1 MGLQGRSGAVAG
13 EAGSVAGGR
22 PSAGGG
28 LGRSTRRRTLACV
41 GTGTG
46 RRSWLRWRMMTR
58 ARRVGLRAF
67 VAGKGQGRRPLGH
80 DLCALAHVPR
90 LLYPGAS
97 RPERAASWEERSR
110 ELAWGGGRVQ
120 SPSGQMRRRPRGT
133 GVAQAR
139 QNSVQ
144 KVRHSQTLL
153 SGPLAGLA
161 SGFSSAL
168 AEGPNRPVWRKQRA
182 EGTLVRA

>member
-1 MGLQGRSGAVAG
+1 MTCALSPTSPDFFTQELPAQSELHLGRN
-13 EAGSVAGGR
+13 EAGS
-22 PSAGGG
+22 
-28 LGRSTRRRTLACV
+28 
-41 GTGTG
+41 
-46 RRSWLRWRMMTR
+46 W
-58 ARRVGLRAF
+58 
-67 VAGKGQGRRPLGH
+67 
-80 DLCALAHVPR
+80 
-90 LLYPGAS
+90 PG
-97 RPERAASWEERSR
+97 EAA
-110 ELAWGGGRVQ
+110 RVQ

-182 EGTLVRA
+182 EGTLV